1 MTRVTKEVTALF
13 LSSLNKQGE
22 DVEKLE
28 KEMDQV
34 IIKTICWIQPTLA
47 HAYKSCQPEDV
58 ENSMCFEILG
68 FDILIDTK
76 MKPWVLE
83 VNISPSFS
91 VDTPLD
97 FRIKRGVIEESI
109 KLLNLS
115 YKRKLRFRKKE
126 KSEFQKRVL
135 TKRTERKTLEEKS
148 LLKQNFAFKR
158 NMKVSSSIYFY
169 RNLKWL
175 KTTDLYILIQKLNN
189 TKHTW
194 GLPRLFGKNSLE
206 VLKSNL
212 KYLPKKRSQLLLQF
226 NQ

>member
-1 MTRVTKEVTALF
+1 
-13 LSSLNKQGE
+13 
-22 DVEKLE
+22 
-28 KEMDQV
+28 
-34 IIKTICWIQPTLA
+34 
-47 HAYKSCQPEDV
+47 
-58 ENSMCFEILG
+58 MCFEILG

-148 LLKQNFAFKR
+148 LLKQNYAFKR
-158 NMKVSSSIYFY
+158 NMKVSSFIYFY
-169 RNLKWL
+169 RNLK
-175 KTTDLYILIQKLNN
+175 
-189 TKHTW
+189 
-194 GLPRLFGKNSLE
+194 
-206 VLKSNL
+206 
-212 KYLPKKRSQLLLQF
+212 
-226 NQ
+226 